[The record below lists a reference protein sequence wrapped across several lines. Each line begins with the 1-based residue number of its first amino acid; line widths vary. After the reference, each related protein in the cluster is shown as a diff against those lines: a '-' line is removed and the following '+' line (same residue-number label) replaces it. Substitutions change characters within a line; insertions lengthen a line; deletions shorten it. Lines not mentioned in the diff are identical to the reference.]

1 MNANFSKRLQKCAID
16 YAMMFRKYLIENIRF
31 GFRMMV
37 TVTVTVTVKLV
48 GLNHITH
55 MANRINEFI
64 CTLMQIKNH
73 DLFIAFMT

>member
-1 MNANFSKRLQKCAID
+1 MRNRLRDDVQKIFDRKRKIWIWDAGD
-16 YAMMFRKYLIENIRF
+16 SDGN
-31 GFRMMV
+31 GNGN
-37 TVTVTVTVKLV
+37 LV
-48 GLNHITH
+48 GLYHITH